1 MLSCKVSIYCVHF
14 GHILGIYGN
23 LEFPLSMVYMTLQKD
38 NKLQKGVKINTPVI
52 LVQYTR
58 LFSYILPSVET
69 PGFSSPVLC
78 VCLWRWCDGSPPLTE
93 PPGKLSL
100 VTLCPCQWSVSIE
113 EKKEYSTILSYFKII
128 SFQSATFI
136 FNFFFF

>member
-38 NKLQKGVKINTPVI
+38 NKLQKGVKIHQLVI

-58 LFSYILPSVET
+58 LFSDILPSVET

-78 VCLWRWCDGSPPLTE
+78 VCLWRWCDGFPPLTE

>member
-38 NKLQKGVKINTPVI
+38 NKLQKGVKINKPVI

-58 LFSYILPSVET
+58 IFSDILPSVET

>member
-38 NKLQKGVKINTPVI
+38 NKLQKGVKIIKPVI

-58 LFSYILPSVET
+58 IFSDILPSVET

-100 VTLCPCQWSVSIE
+100 VTLCPCQWSVSME
-113 EKKEYSTILSYFKII
+113 EKKKYSTILSYFKII

>member
-38 NKLQKGVKINTPVI
+38 NKLQKGVI

-58 LFSYILPSVET
+58 IFSDILPSVET

-78 VCLWRWCDGSPPLTE
+78 VCLWRWCDGFPPLTE

-100 VTLCPCQWSVSIE
+100 VTLCPCQWSVSME
-113 EKKEYSTILSYFKII
+113 EKKEFSTILSYFKII

>member
-38 NKLQKGVKINTPVI
+38 NKLQKGVKINKPVI

-58 LFSYILPSVET
+58 IFSDILPSVET

-93 PPGKLSL
+93 PPRKLSL

>member
-1 MLSCKVSIYCVHF
+1 MQGFL
-14 GHILGIYGN
+14 ILYAFWSYFRH
-23 LEFPLSMVYMTLQKD
+23 LWKFRLPFSMVYMTVQKD
-38 NKLQKGVKINTPVI
+38 NKLQKGVKIHQLVI

-58 LFSYILPSVET
+58 LFSDILPSVET

-100 VTLCPCQWSVSIE
+100 VTLCPCQWSVSME
-113 EKKEYSTILSYFKII
+113 EKKEYSTIL
-128 SFQSATFI
+128 
-136 FNFFFF
+136 

>member
-1 MLSCKVSIYCVHF
+1 
-14 GHILGIYGN
+14 
-23 LEFPLSMVYMTLQKD
+23 MVYMTVQKD
-38 NKLQKGVKINTPVI
+38 NKLQKGVKIHQLVI

-58 LFSYILPSVET
+58 LFSDILPSVET

-78 VCLWRWCDGSPPLTE
+78 VCLWRWCDGFPPLTE

-100 VTLCPCQWSVSIE
+100 VTLCPCQWSVSME
-113 EKKEYSTILSYFKII
+113 EKKKSIVLYCNTLR